1 MLRAQTIPPPPP
13 SSAGALAV
21 IEVCLEACELQRVHD
36 LPKGDDATPTIPP
49 MKHGTKF
56 AP

>member
-1 MLRAQTIPPPPP
+1 M
-13 SSAGALAV
+13 